1 VFTVADL
8 GGNSWT
14 FWQQTSETVEL
25 PPGWQ
30 AVRAGGESS
39 NG

>member
-1 VFTVADL
+1 VFTVADP

-14 FWQQTSETVEL
+14 FWQQVSDDIEL

-30 AVRAGGESS
+30 MVRESS